1 MSKPTVLNSS
11 YKGLVENFSI
21 PVELHERDNKTFA
34 SFGGV
39 LPIHCATPEQVS
51 QLSSHTHHYCG
62 VFTEELLAPLEELA
76 YVRLDENLA
85 EKVFINRT
93 KRILLISSDGV
104 LAQWRCAPTF
114 ESANKFIAGTP
125 LVNAR
130 GQLVSVITARRGN
143 HYAVSTLEGEGGYF
157 ETSQPWEVIPDCG
170 PGLVYGDRVFPTRE
184 ELQDHVTSLPPA
196 TVAGG
201 EPTTPVLIAAP
212 HPRLALITTNKRQL
226 SHHFLPPSVLTT
238 DIEYL

>member
-1 MSKPTVLNSS
+1 MENYRIIVFLCTLISVHSEKSQASMSKPTVLNSS

-143 HYAVSTLEGEGGYF
+143 HYAVSTLE
-157 ETSQPWEVIPDCG
+157 
-170 PGLVYGDRVFPTRE
+170 
-184 ELQDHVTSLPPA
+184 VT
-196 TVAGG
+196 
-201 EPTTPVLIAAP
+201 I
-212 HPRLALITTNKRQL
+212 NK
-226 SHHFLPPSVLTT
+226 
-238 DIEYL
+238 